1 MIPYQ
6 RDSRTKA
13 LDESEENRQVF
24 RVMAVGEHKSCQRR
38 PYSGKQASSAR
49 ELQTSGQET
58 FTQGENLM
66 ITMVAN
72 DLARICCTIQPSLSH
87 LTGR

>member
-49 ELQTSGQET
+49 ELREKT
-58 FTQGENLM
+58 
-66 ITMVAN
+66 
-72 DLARICCTIQPSLSH
+72 
-87 LTGR
+87 